1 MNLSERYGPWALI
14 AGASVGLGAAI
25 ANAYASQ
32 GENVVILARRAD
44 ELEKTAASIRATH
57 GVEVRTIVADLA
69 ADDVWERAIAPVIA
83 DIDLG
88 MFVYNACQGFRL
100 QFLDDTLDTHD
111 AGIAINCRTPATL
124 AWHVGRRMR
133 DQGRG
138 SIVICGSMGG
148 MGGQFGRANY
158 AAGKAYEWVLC
169 EGIWSELQGTGV
181 DVLAYM
187 VGTTAT
193 PALLASLPSASDPE
207 VQARMRIQSPEDC
220 AARLLQ
226 VLDQGPVAFPSD
238 EHEAG
243 YYARAATPRGERVL
257 ATVNAATS
265 PPGAKK

>member
-1 MNLSERYGPWALI
+1 M
-14 AGASVGLGAAI
+14 GLGAAI
-25 ANAYASQ
+25 ANVYASQ

-44 ELEKTAASIRATH
+44 ELEETAASIRSQH

-69 ADDVWERAIAPVIA
+69 ADDVWECAIEPAIT

-100 QFLDDTLDTHD
+100 QFLDDTLATHD
-111 AGIAINCRTPATL
+111 SGLAINCRTPATL
-124 AWHVGRRMR
+124 TWHLGRRMR
-133 DQGRG
+133 NQGRG
-138 SIVICGSMGG
+138 SIVICCSMGG

-169 EGIWSELQGTGV
+169 EGLWSELHGTGV
-181 DVLAYM
+181 DVLGYL

-193 PALLASLPSASDPE
+193 PALLASLPSAADPE
-207 VQARMRIQSPEDC
+207 VKARMHIQSPEEC

-243 YYARAATPRGERVL
+243 FYARAATPRGERVL
-257 ATVNAATS
+257 ATVNMPTS